1 MFALSLVPLLYIR
14 WMQQDFGTFEAE
26 MVALDRMEEDSE
38 GFVVERDRFDEM
50 GDVRAGIPFQ
60 NGVIGMGVDR
70 PKFNNKSIAAKKRW
84 EDEEYREKMLR
95 QRKEKAMARKAE
107 KDASNASKARVEDGD
122 SPESDE
128 KRAAKQKSIQAAVEK
143 RRKMRQDPNGEP
155 IIPTHSLFRFLP
167 LFLSFA
173 SLPLHANKTDAQGH
187 GMRLWRLK
195 RRAAGSWTTGWM
207 KERLESDK
215 PLRGTLEWRMRR
227 KQTYSESALK
237 RCDCIFYCPS
247 FSTY

>member
-1 MFALSLVPLLYIR
+1 MYIR

-60 NGVIGMGVDR
+60 NGVLGMGVDR

-95 QRKEKAMARKAE
+95 RRQEKARARKTE
-107 KDASNASKARVEDGD
+107 KDEMNASKAWVEAGD
-122 SPESDE
+122 APASDE
-128 KRAAKQKSIQAAVEK
+128 KRAAKQKSIEAAVEK

-155 IIPTHSLFRFLP
+155 GLLPPSLPPSLP
-167 LFLSFA
+167 PFLSFA
-173 SLPLHANKTDAQGH
+173 SPPLPPRTKTDVRGDDVRPL
-187 GMRLWRLK
+187 GLMRC
-195 RRAAGSWTTGWM
+195 ASVSWTAGWM

-237 RCDCIFYCPS
+237 RCDCIVDSPS